1 MNPALRELIEQ
12 VRLERLDDNLF
23 RGRGTWGPSFR
34 LYGGE
39 VMAQSLS
46 AAQQTVGEA
55 LVLHSMHAYFM
66 RPGDPARPVIYD
78 VENLRDGKS
87 FASRRVTARQHG
99 SAIYSCQTSFQK
111 LEPGFEHSRPMPQV
125 PGPEGLVGD
134 GDRFEKM
141 LPADFRRAEVSPI
154 ECRQVLPQELSA
166 HPAPLEPNNYVWMRA
181 TDPLPDDLALH
192 QQLLAFISDTHLLA
206 TAIRPHG
213 VLPIPPK
220 MLMTSLDH
228 TLWYHRPFRLD
239 QWLLYELY
247 SPTAGNAR
255 GLAFGYIYTAEGELV
270 ATAAQEGLVRVSRD

>member
-1 MNPALRELIEQ
+1 MNESLQLLIEQ
-12 VRLERLDDNLF
+12 IRLERLDDNLF
-23 RGRGTWGPSFR
+23 RGNGTWGPSFR

-46 AAQQTVGEA
+46 AAQQTVEPP

-78 VENLRDGKS
+78 VESLRDGKS

-99 SAIYSCQTSFQK
+99 HAIYSCQVSFQRP
-111 LEPGFEHSRPMPQV
+111 EEGFEHSRQMPQV
-125 PGPEGLVGD
+125 PGPEGLVSD
-134 GDRFEKM
+134 FERFDKL
-141 LPADFRRAEVSPI
+141 LPADFRRAEKSPL
-154 ECRQVLPQELSA
+154 ESRQVLPQALTA
-166 HPAPLEPNNYVWMRA
+166 NPPPLEPRNYVWMRA

-213 VLPIPPK
+213 VHPMPPK

-228 TLWYHRPFRLD
+228 TMWYHQPFRID
-239 QWLLYELY
+239 EWLLFELY
-247 SPTAGNAR
+247 SPTAANGR
-255 GLAFGYIYTAEGELV
+255 GLALGYIYTADGKLV
-270 ATAAQEGLVRVSRD
+270 ATAAQEGLIRISRE